1 MAAKPKNAKNLR
13 EATEITDRVKQIAS
27 KVYGFHAY
35 LVKPLEAD
43 GDDPSKYCM
52 FDRHPHEGRVRGQRH
67 PVPGERR
74 RALHLR
80 AGRGV
85 TPTQSAM
92 CRLIRGA
99 MAEFYKCPEN
109 ERRFEKWRQ
118 SRQRGGA
125 SQPASIARAPQR
137 FTAGVNQEPC

>member
-52 FDRHPHEGRVRGQRH
+52 FEVNGIQYQANDG
-67 PVPGERR
+67 
-74 RALHLR
+74 AL
-80 AGRGV
+80 
-85 TPTQSAM
+85 S
-92 CRLIRGA
+92 I
-99 MAEFYKCPEN
+99 
-109 ERRFEKWRQ
+109 FEQ
-118 SRQRGGA
+118 D
-125 SQPASIARAPQR
+125 
-137 FTAGVNQEPC
+137 EE